1 MEALVRWARP
11 RARVLTV
18 DPHYQHLDEDWSRIL
33 PLVDAFLPSRD
44 EAAGVLGGWPGAEQ
58 AVRALSA
65 LEAPVVCIKLGAE
78 GSIGLR
84 AEDGVVVRMPATS
97 ADPVDPTG
105 CGDAFCGGFLVGLTE
120 TGDLRRAMAY
130 GAVSASFAGEGHG
143 ATHALSID
151 RNEALRRLEA
161 LR

>member
-1 MEALVRWARP
+1 M
-11 RARVLTV
+11 
-18 DPHYQHLDEDWSRIL
+18 
-33 PLVDAFLPSRD
+33 
-44 EAAGVLGGWPGAEQ
+44 
-58 AVRALSA
+58 
-65 LEAPVVCIKLGAE
+65 
-78 GSIGLR
+78 
-84 AEDGVVVRMPATS
+84 VVRMPATS

-120 TGDLRRAMAY
+120 TGDLRSAMAY